1 MGEHRR
7 ADDERIPRAR
17 LTADAPREK
26 LPILG
31 VGVSPLEAD
40 AAVELVIDAARDRR
54 ALTVSCSAVHS
65 LMEGALDPEHR
76 HRLNELDLVLP
87 DGQPVRWALGWRH
100 GVRLRNRVYGPDFM
114 LAVCERA
121 AEEGI
126 PIFLYGSRNEI
137 LEPLS
142 KRLRRRFSRLI
153 IAGSKPSAFRKLSAT
168 EQEAIATEIRQSG
181 AGIVFAG
188 LGCPRQEIWA
198 YENAELIELPLV
210 AVGAAFDFHA
220 GVLPQ
225 APGWMQRS
233 GLEWLFR
240 LGQEPRRLW
249 KRYLYLNPLYLFLLA
264 GELTGVK
271 TFGRGSETPP
281 APVRVG

>member
-1 MGEHRR
+1 
-7 ADDERIPRAR
+7 
-17 LTADAPREK
+17 
-26 LPILG
+26 
-31 VGVSPLEAD
+31 
-40 AAVELVIDAARDRR
+40 VIAAARDRR

-65 LMEGALDPEHR
+65 VMEGALDPEHR
-76 HRLNELDLVLP
+76 HRLNALDLVLP

-100 GVRLRNRVYGPDFM
+100 GVRLTNRVYGPDFM
-114 LAVCERA
+114 LSVCARA

-137 LEPLS
+137 LEPLTEN
-142 KRLRRRFSRLI
+142 LRRRFPRLI
-153 IAGSKPSAFRKLSAT
+153 VAGARPSEFRKLT
-168 EQEAIATEIRQSG
+168 EAEQKTIASEIRATG

-198 YENAELIELPLV
+198 YENAGLIALPLV

-220 GVLPQ
+220 GVVPQ
-225 APGWMQRS
+225 APAWMQRS
-233 GLEWLFR
+233 GLEWVFR

-249 KRYLYLNPLYLFLLA
+249 KRYLYLNPLYLFFLA
-264 GELTGVK
+264 GELSGVK
-271 TFGRGSETPP
+271 RFDRGSETPP

>member
-1 MGEHRR
+1 MVVRTPAH
-7 ADDERIPRAR
+7 
-17 LTADAPREK
+17 LTADATREK

-31 VGVSPLEAD
+31 VGITPLEAD
-40 AAVELVIDAARDRR
+40 AAVELVIGAARDRR
-54 ALTVSCSAVHS
+54 TLTVSCSAVHS
-65 LMEGALDPEHR
+65 VMEGALDPEHR
-76 HRLNELDLVLP
+76 RRLNELDMVLP

-100 GVRLRNRVYGPDFM
+100 GVKLRNRVYGPDFT
-114 LAVCERA
+114 LAVCARA

-126 PIFLYGSRNEI
+126 PIFLYGSRKEI
-137 LEPLS
+137 LERLTEN
-142 KRLRRRFSRLI
+142 LRRRFPRLI
-153 IAGSKPSAFRKLSAT
+153 VAGSKPSAFRKLAEA
-168 EQEAIATEIRQSG
+168 EQRVIALEIRQSG

-198 YENAELIELPLV
+198 YENAALIGLPLV

-249 KRYLYLNPLYLFLLA
+249 KRYLYLNPLYLFLLV
-264 GELTGVK
+264 GELTGIK
-271 TFGRGSETPP
+271 TFGRGSETRP

>member
-1 MGEHRR
+1 MFLRTP
-7 ADDERIPRAR
+7 AL
-17 LTADAPREK
+17 LTTESTREK

-31 VGVSPLEAD
+31 IGITPLEAD
-40 AAVELVIDAARDRR
+40 AAVEVVIEAARDRR
-54 ALTVSCSAVHS
+54 TLTVSCSAVHS
-65 LMEGALDPEHR
+65 VMEGALDPEHR
-76 HRLNELDLVLP
+76 RRLNELDLVLP

-100 GVRLRNRVYGPDFM
+100 GVKLRNRVYGPDFM
-114 LAVCERA
+114 LAVCARA

-126 PIFLYGSRNEI
+126 PIFLYGSRREI
-137 LEPLS
+137 LEPLTEN
-142 KRLRRRFSRLI
+142 LLRRFSRLI
-153 IAGSKPSAFRKLSAT
+153 VAGSKPSAFRKLSED
-168 EQEAIATEIRQSG
+168 EQAAIASEISQSG

-198 YENAELIELPLV
+198 YENAGLIRLPLV

-225 APGWMQRS
+225 APGLMQRS

-264 GELTGVK
+264 GEITGVK

>member
-1 MGEHRR
+1 M
-7 ADDERIPRAR
+7 
-17 LTADAPREK
+17 
-26 LPILG
+26 
-31 VGVSPLEAD
+31 
-40 AAVELVIDAARDRR
+40 VIDAARGRR

-65 LMEGALDPEHR
+65 VMEGALDADHR
-76 HRLNELDLVLP
+76 RRLNELDLVLP

-100 GVRLRNRVYGPDFM
+100 GVKLRNRVYGPDFM
-114 LAVCERA
+114 LAVCALA

-137 LEPLS
+137 LKPLAEN
-142 KRLRRRFSRLI
+142 LRRRFPRLI
-153 IAGSKPSAFRKLSAT
+153 VAGSKPSAFRSLSET
-168 EQEAIATEIRQSG
+168 EQAAIASEIRQSG

-198 YENAELIELPLV
+198 YENAELIGLPLV

-225 APGWMQRS
+225 APAWMQQS

-249 KRYLYLNPLYLFLLA
+249 KRYLYLNPLYLLLVA
-264 GELTGVK
+264 GEITGVK
-271 TFGRGSETPP
+271 RLGRGSETPP
-281 APVRVG
+281 TPMRVG

>member
-1 MGEHRR
+1 M
-7 ADDERIPRAR
+7 
-17 LTADAPREK
+17 
-26 LPILG
+26 
-31 VGVSPLEAD
+31 SPLEAD
-40 AAVELVIDAARDRR
+40 AAVEVVIEAARERR

-65 LMEGALDPEHR
+65 VMEGALDPEHR
-76 HRLNELDLVLP
+76 RRLNELDLVLP

-100 GVRLRNRVYGPDFM
+100 GVKLENRVYGPDFM
-114 LAVCERA
+114 LAVCARA

-126 PIFLYGSRNEI
+126 PIFLYGSRTEI
-137 LEPLS
+137 LQPLTDN
-142 KRLRRRFSRLI
+142 LRRRFQRLI
-153 IAGSKPSAFRKLSAT
+153 VAGSKPSAFRRLSET
-168 EQEAIATEIRQSG
+168 EQKAIASEIRQSS

-198 YENAELIELPLV
+198 YENAALIGLPLV

-220 GVLPQ
+220 GAIPQ
-225 APGWMQRS
+225 APAWMQRS

-249 KRYLYLNPLYLFLLA
+249 KRYLYLNPLYLLFLA

-281 APVRVG
+281 TPVRVG